1 MQGTCNKTIRKN
13 AKINLRAMGPDDKRN
28 HPESSYSPLKYEL
41 GSNMEKT
48 IDKETFR

>member
-1 MQGTCNKTIRKN
+1 
-13 AKINLRAMGPDDKRN
+13 MGPDDKRN

-48 IDKETFR
+48 IDRDLQATMLLFLILI